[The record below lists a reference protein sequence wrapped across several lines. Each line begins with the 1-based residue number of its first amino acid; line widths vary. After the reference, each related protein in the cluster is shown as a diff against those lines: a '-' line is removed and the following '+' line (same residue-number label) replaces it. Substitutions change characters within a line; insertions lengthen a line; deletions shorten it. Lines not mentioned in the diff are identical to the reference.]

1 VANSFKKDLCLP
13 DTEKEKVSS
22 EKGREKNRTL
32 PGKCFQDTFSMK
44 KENR

>member
-22 EKGREKNRTL
+22 ENGRKKSRTL